1 MLKYKNLAIYIALFL
16 FVELFVYLVLDYQTT
31 LKIENKIALYE
42 TRVNDNYDILYQL
55 SKDYVDANF
64 DDILYTQNVASILA
78 NANNALDNEN
88 ALNEI
93 RNTLHKKLIN
103 KYNSMK
109 KIGIVQFQF
118 VLNNG
123 VSFLRFHDPK
133 RYGDELLPFRESLEY
148 VHKYK
153 MPVHT
158 FESGRIFSGYRFAY
172 PIFTNEDVFVGS
184 VEISYKVEHI
194 INHFEKN
201 FFKTVFIE
209 NKESVVSKLFDD
221 FSKDYVEFP
230 IHNDFVIKKT
240 IFSGTTNYELIKD
253 LAAHTDKAEIVN
265 KINSKQSFSIYYK
278 NDNNNYEIVHFKAVF
293 HTLTNKFLGFVVLA
307 SPINDIQDYI
317 NIFYIGF
324 FILSLFVFIIFLYIY
339 TLKETKKEL
348 STILSHEKKLL
359 EKIDQ
364 YVIYGKSDLSGNIID
379 VSEAF
384 CEVCGYTKTELLGKK
399 FKMLR
404 HPDMPKETFKDLWS
418 TITSGNVWQRE
429 IKNLAKD
436 GSFYW
441 VKINIQP
448 DYDEDGKIESYTA
461 ISQNI
466 SYRKRIEA
474 IYRDIRFQVEQYNA
488 IFDNANSGIGTI
500 DLNGNFLKT
509 NNKFSELLN
518 ITAEE
523 LLNINFAEKLEY
535 ESRNAFKMALN
546 QVKISSKNIQKLP
559 LEYSKTKKYKSYLEV
574 SLNLL
579 PDKNSIVI
587 VANPLDDK
595 IKLQKTLEFNKTLLY
610 AIPLPVFIQDKD
622 LMLVECNKAFLEF
635 FNLTKNA
642 VIGKKLQ
649 DIIGKN
655 LTELIPQELS
665 NLYKNQDEY
674 KIEKNLAMYQTKIKN
689 WLGVEKTVE
698 IYKTTYN
705 YKDNFNGII
714 GVMVDISVK
723 EEQTNKLQQT
733 IVNKTLENIKQTQE
747 FEEERLKSIKFQAI
761 GQLAAGI
768 THEINTPLTFAKG
781 NLEMMLYDIKDL
793 PNNTMKDNLL
803 EISDSIMTGLN
814 RIANIVESMREVSQQ
829 SSEVKEDINLY
840 STLLVALTMAHNRAK
855 IITKIYINSDEFEIG
870 MDKNSFVFMSNIQKQ
885 RIEQVW
891 IIIINNA
898 LDELVKIEPFEK
910 RYLDIKIETKNGYN
924 IIYFR
929 DNAGGIPENIK
940 DNIFHPFVS
949 NKTSSGMGIGLNIA
963 QKIIKDN
970 NGEILAYND
979 EFGAVFEVRLPCI

>member
-16 FVELFVYLVLDYQTT
+16 CVELFVYFILDYQTA
-31 LKIENKIALYE
+31 LKVDNKIALYE

-64 DDILYTQNVASILA
+64 EDILYMQDVVGLLKSA
-78 NANNALDNEN
+78 NESLSNESK
-88 ALNEI
+88 LNEI
-93 RNTLHKKLIN
+93 RNNLYTKLIN
-103 KYNSMK
+103 KYNSMRK
-109 KIGIVQFQF
+109 TGIVQFQF

-123 VSFLRFHDPK
+123 TSFLRFHDPK
-133 RYGDELLPFRESLEY
+133 RYGDQLLPFRESLEY
-148 VHKYK
+148 VHKHK
-153 MPVHT
+153 IPMHT
-158 FESGRIFSGYRFAY
+158 FESGKIFSGYRFVY
-172 PIFTNEDVFVGS
+172 PIFTAEDVFIGS

-209 NKESVVSKLFDD
+209 TKDSVVTKLFED

-230 IHNDFVIKKT
+230 ILNDFLIKKT
-240 IFSGTTNYELIKD
+240 IFTSSNNAELIKD
-253 LAAHTDKAEIVN
+253 LVKYTD
-265 KINSKQSFSIYYK
+265 NSLLIEQIKEHQSFSIYYK
-278 NDNNNYEIVHFKAVF
+278 NDSNNYEIVHFKAIY
-293 HTLTNKFLGFVVLA
+293 HTISNKFLGYVVLS

-317 NIFYIGF
+317 NIFYVGF
-324 FILSLFVFIIFLYIY
+324 FILTLFAFIIFLYIY

-348 STILSHEKKLL
+348 SSILTNEKKLL
-359 EKIDQ
+359 DKIDQ

-384 CEVCGYTKTELLGKK
+384 CEVCGYSKSELLGKK

-418 TITSGNVWQRE
+418 TITTGNTWQRE

-448 DYDEDGKIESYTA
+448 DYDENGQIESYTA

-466 SYRKRIEA
+466 SYRKRIES

-500 DLNGNFLKT
+500 DLEGNFLKT

-518 ITAEE
+518 VGTEE
-523 LLNINFAEKLEY
+523 LLNINFADRLEQ
-535 ESRNAFKMALN
+535 ESKKAFQLALS
-546 QVKISSKNIQKLP
+546 QIKSSGRNIQKLP
-559 LEYSKTKKYKSYLEV
+559 LEYVKNKKHKSYLEL
-574 SLNLL
+574 SLNFL

-622 LMLVECNKAFLEF
+622 LMLVECNKEFLDF

-642 VIGKKLQ
+642 IIGKKLQ
-649 DIIGKN
+649 DIISKN

-665 NLYKNQDEY
+665 NLYKNQDAY

-705 YKDNFNGII
+705 YKENFNGII
-714 GVMVDISVK
+714 GVMVDISKK

-829 SSEVKEDINLY
+829 SSEVKEDINIY

-870 MDKNSFVFMSNIQKQ
+870 MDKNSFIFMSNVQKQ

-891 IIIINNA
+891 IVIINNA

-924 IIYFR
+924 VVYFR
-929 DNAGGIPENIK
+929 DNAGGIPDSIKENI
-940 DNIFHPFVS
+940 FQPFIS
-949 NKTSSGMGIGLNIA
+949 NKTSSGIGIGLNIA

-970 NGEILAYND
+970 DGEILAYND

>member
-16 FVELFVYLVLDYQTT
+16 CVELFVYFILDYQTA
-31 LKIENKIALYE
+31 LKVDNKIALYE

-64 DDILYTQNVASILA
+64 EDILYMQDVVGLLKSA
-78 NANNALDNEN
+78 NESLSNESK
-88 ALNEI
+88 LNEI
-93 RNTLHKKLIN
+93 RNNLYTKLIN
-103 KYNSMK
+103 KYNSMRK
-109 KIGIVQFQF
+109 TGIVQFQF

-123 VSFLRFHDPK
+123 TSFLRFHDPK
-133 RYGDELLPFRESLEY
+133 RYGDQLLPFRESLEY
-148 VHKYK
+148 VHKHK
-153 MPVHT
+153 IPMHT
-158 FESGRIFSGYRFAY
+158 FESGKIFSGYRFVY
-172 PIFTNEDVFVGS
+172 PIFTAEDVFIGS

-209 NKESVVSKLFDD
+209 TKDSVVTKLFED

-230 IHNDFVIKKT
+230 ILNDFLIKKT
-240 IFSGTTNYELIKD
+240 IFTSSNNAELIKD
-253 LAAHTDKAEIVN
+253 LVKYTD
-265 KINSKQSFSIYYK
+265 NSLLIEQIKEHQSFSIYYK
-278 NDNNNYEIVHFKAVF
+278 NDSNNYEIVHFKAIY
-293 HTLTNKFLGFVVLA
+293 HTISNKFLGYVVLS

-317 NIFYIGF
+317 NIFYVGF
-324 FILSLFVFIIFLYIY
+324 FILTLFAFIIFLYIY

-348 STILSHEKKLL
+348 SSILTNEKKLL
-359 EKIDQ
+359 DKIDQ

-384 CEVCGYTKTELLGKK
+384 CEVCGYSKSELLGKK

-418 TITSGNVWQRE
+418 TITTGNTWQRE

-448 DYDEDGKIESYTA
+448 DYDENGQIESYTA

-466 SYRKRIEA
+466 SYRKRIES

-500 DLNGNFLKT
+500 DLEGNFLKT

-518 ITAEE
+518 VGTEE
-523 LLNINFAEKLEY
+523 LLNINFADRLEQ
-535 ESRNAFKMALN
+535 ESKKAFQLALS
-546 QVKISSKNIQKLP
+546 QIKSSGRNIQKLP
-559 LEYSKTKKYKSYLEV
+559 LEYVKNKKHKSYLEL
-574 SLNLL
+574 SLNFL

-622 LMLVECNKAFLEF
+622 LMLVECNKEFLDF

-642 VIGKKLQ
+642 IIGKKLQ

-665 NLYKNQDEY
+665 NLYKNQDAY

-705 YKDNFNGII
+705 YKENFNGII
-714 GVMVDISVK
+714 GVMVDISKK

-829 SSEVKEDINLY
+829 SSEVKEDINIY

-870 MDKNSFVFMSNIQKQ
+870 MDKNSFIFMSNVQKQ

-891 IIIINNA
+891 IVIINNA

-924 IIYFR
+924 VVYFR
-929 DNAGGIPENIK
+929 DNAGGIPDSIKENI
-940 DNIFHPFVS
+940 FQPFIS
-949 NKTSSGMGIGLNIA
+949 NKTSSGIGIGLNIA

-970 NGEILAYND
+970 DGEILAYND